1 MSELSTGSRTG
12 LYRPSW
18 AALALLALA
27 IAAGG
32 CRQEID
38 VDMPAGTLSDY
49 ELRLGVYELANE
61 LNMTVAKTNET
72 YASLRGPADNVV
84 IFAGST
90 GSVYVNGAR
99 IRQADNITASGG
111 IVQVPRSLIPDI
123 RRAMSR
129 APVEAPPWRRPA
141 PEPETPGPIRGL
153 VMLDA
158 GHGGRD
164 PGAQARL
171 RSNGPMID
179 EKAINLQM
187 VRKIASQ
194 LKRQGAEVTL
204 TRWRDRTVELDDRV
218 AMANRQKAKLF
229 VSLHANS
236 ETSRRA
242 RGFQLY
248 IAEVAGTE
256 AQDAA
261 KRIAASLKASGFES
275 HGDAVRTDHDRALRV
290 LRRTR
295 EAAVLIEI
303 GFMSN
308 RTDLAKIVNSRYQD
322 RLARAIADGI
332 AEHLRNR

>member
-1 MSELSTGSRTG
+1 MSDLSTGFRAHIR
-12 LYRPSW
+12 RPSFV
-18 AALALLALA
+18 AFLLLGLA
-27 IAAGG
+27 IVAGG

-38 VDMPAGTLSDY
+38 IDMPAGTLSDY
-49 ELRLGVYELANE
+49 ELRLGIYELANE

-84 IFAGST
+84 IFAGPT
-90 GSVYVNGAR
+90 GAVYVNGGR
-99 IRQADNITASGG
+99 IRQADNITSAGG

-123 RRAMSR
+123 RRAMSQ
-129 APVEAPPWRRPA
+129 APVDSPPWRRPA
-141 PEPETPGPIRGL
+141 PRPEAPGPISGL

-171 RSNGPMID
+171 RSTGPMID

-194 LKRQGAEVTL
+194 LKQQGAEVTL
-204 TRWRDRTVELDDRV
+204 TRWRDQTVELDDRV

-248 IAEVAGTE
+248 VAEVAGSE

-261 KRIAASLKASGFES
+261 KRIAASLKAAGFES

-290 LRRTR
+290 LRGTR
-295 EAAVLIEI
+295 DAAVLIEI

-308 RTDLAKIVNSRYQD
+308 RADLAKIVNSRYQD
-322 RLARAIADGI
+322 RLAKAIADGI